1 MRAALFP
8 LSGPSDRRR
17 MSVRRTDDIAE
28 GHPHG
33 WPSLSGPQ
41 DAHRLRSIH
50 HIRGII
56 HTVPNQQREIFA
68 AEGMF
73 AVVRF
78 LIPDVIAEMA
88 IVE

>member
-1 MRAALFP
+1 MRVALLP
-8 LSGPSDRRR
+8 LSGPSDRRG

-33 WPSLSGPQ
+33 WPAPSGPQ
-41 DAHRLRSIH
+41 GAHRPRSIQ
-50 HIRGII
+50 HIRGVV
-56 HTVPNQQREIFA
+56 HTVPNQQREILA
-68 AEGMF
+68 GEGML

-78 LIPDVIAEMA
+78 LIPDVIAELA